1 MKIKTA
7 IITICIFGVLV
18 VIAAYIQRGEWAI
31 GVEWLLPF
39 VAAAVVPLKEGEKNE
54 KRNSANE

>member
-18 VIAAYIQRGEWAI
+18 VIAAYIQRGEFGIGSEWA
-31 GVEWLLPF
+31 LP
-39 VAAAVVPLKEGEKNE
+39 VVWAAVVPLEEGGRRCQKKN
-54 KRNSANE
+54 

>member
-7 IITICIFGVLV
+7 IITICIFCVLV

-31 GVEWLLPF
+31 GVELLLPF
-39 VAAAVVPLKEGEKNE
+39 VAAAVVPLREKEKEQ
-54 KRNSANE
+54 

>member
-18 VIAAYIQRGEWAI
+18 VIAAYIQRGEFGIGSEWA
-31 GVEWLLPF
+31 LP
-39 VAAAVVPLKEGEKNE
+39 VVLAAIVPLKKGGRRCQKKN
-54 KRNSANE
+54 